1 MAGTDFRKRER
12 RRAWSSVSAEETD
25 REIGREGRRNGAVKQ
40 GGGHDQCDREN
51 EATTVGGGA
60 RASLINASLVFASD
74 RYTQIIT
81 GRREYLVPATHK

>member
-12 RRAWSSVSAEETD
+12 RRVRSSASTEETD
-25 REIGREGRRNGAVKQ
+25 REIGREGKTGGRNGTVKQ

-60 RASLINASLVFASD
+60 RGSLINASLVFASD

-81 GRREYLVPATHK
+81 GWREY